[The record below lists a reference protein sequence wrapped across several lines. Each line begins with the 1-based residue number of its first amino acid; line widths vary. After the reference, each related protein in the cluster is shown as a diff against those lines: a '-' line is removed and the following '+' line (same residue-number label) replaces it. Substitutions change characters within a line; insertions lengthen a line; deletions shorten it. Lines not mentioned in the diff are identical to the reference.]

1 VSGRAIGSID
11 PEAGRSGPD
20 AAGVPILHPGAAGIA
35 AALRRVVDPEVGLDV
50 VRLGLVYNI
59 EWTGEGV
66 RVVHTFTT
74 PGCPLAGHLERA
86 MRVSLERLPHVGR
99 VELRYTD
106 EPAWHPDMI
115 RGWG

>member
-1 VSGRAIGSID
+1 MSTA
-11 PEAGRSGPD
+11 D
-20 AAGVPILHPGAAGIA
+20 AADAGGASPASAPILHPGAAGIA

-50 VRLGLVYNI
+50 VRLGLVYGI

-66 RVVHTFTT
+66 RVIHTFTT

-86 MRVSLERLPHVGR
+86 MRFTLEALPHVGR
-99 VELRYTD
+99 VELRFTD

-115 RGWG
+115 RGWGGS

>member
-1 VSGRAIGSID
+1 MSGSG
-11 PEAGRSGPD
+11 AGGAPL
-20 AAGVPILHPGAAGIA
+20 LHPGAAGIA

-50 VRLGLVYNI
+50 VRLGLVYGI
-59 EWTGEGV
+59 EWTGQGV

-86 MRVSLERLPHVGR
+86 MRVTLEALPHVGE
-99 VELRYTD
+99 VELRYTA